1 MNEPHNGSNNRRSGN
16 GGSRGNGGGSRPNG
30 NGGSHENTN
39 GNGNGVSNGSAANSA
54 TWGMNPRKSNRGI
67 RAHSEQ
73 GDFGRN
79 WWARRWI
86 AAMEQLV
93 TGPRLMRGKF
103 YAREGQV
110 LSIEEHKEGISAL
123 VQGSRPRPYK
133 VTIRLTPLS
142 QRQWNKVLDVLSD
155 QAIFAAQLLAGE
167 MPADIEE
174 AFAAA
179 GVSLFPQT
187 NHDLTTDCTCPDK
200 ANPCKHVAA
209 THYILGERFDEDPFL
224 LFRMRGRTQEQILTA
239 LRQRRAGAPAPMES
253 NLRQRRMRTSEEHYR
268 LEDHM
273 NHYWQPGPD
282 MVNFSAQ
289 VRAPEIKMPMLKRLG
304 EPDFIRELTLQSQ
317 LEETYEAISQFAL
330 LMAFG
335 DVNGPPADDED

>member
-1 MNEPHNGSNNRRSGN
+1 MNDSRNGS
-16 GGSRGNGGGSRPNG
+16 GG
-30 NGGSHENTN
+30 HTN
-39 GNGNGVSNGSAANSA
+39 GNGNGNGGMNGSSNGNGGA
-54 TWGMNPRKSNRGI
+54 TWGMNPRKSTRGI

-93 TGPRLMRGKF
+93 TGPRLMRGKY

-110 LSIEEHKEGISAL
+110 LSIEEHKEGITAL

-167 MPADIEE
+167 MPANIEE
-174 AFAAA
+174 AFATA
-179 GVSLFPQT
+179 GVSLFPQS
-187 NHDLTTDCTCPDK
+187 NHDLATDCTCPDK

-239 LRQRRAGAPAPMES
+239 LRQRRAGAPPAVE
-253 NLRQRRMRTSEEHYR
+253 NHLRGRRVRSMEEHYR
-268 LEDHM
+268 LEDHLD
-273 NHYWQPGPD
+273 HYWQPAPD
-282 MVNFSAQ
+282 LAKFSAQ
-289 VRAPEIKMPMLKRLG
+289 VRAPAIRMPLLKRLG

-317 LEETYEAISQFAL
+317 LEETFEAISQFAL

-335 DVNGPPADDED
+335 DINGPAAEEED